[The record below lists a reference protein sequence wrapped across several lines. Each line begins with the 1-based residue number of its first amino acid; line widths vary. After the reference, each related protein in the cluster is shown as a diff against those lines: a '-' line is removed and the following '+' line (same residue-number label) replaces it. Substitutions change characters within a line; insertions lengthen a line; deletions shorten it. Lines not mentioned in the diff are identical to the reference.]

1 MNILTFDI
9 EEWYIEKIF
18 HGGRK
23 DRYAEFDRILNQIL
37 DLLDSL
43 NTKATFFCVGE
54 MAREFPEVINRIS
67 EKGHEIACHS
77 NKHLWLNKLSKVEV
91 MEDTRKAVD
100 SLEQCTG
107 RKVISYRAPAFSV
120 GESNPW
126 VFEILAKCGIERD
139 ASVFPAMRDFGG
151 FASFTEK
158 TPSLVT
164 YNGVTLKEFPI
175 ATIKLVGN
183 EVAYSGG
190 GYFRFFPLSFIRK
203 QLKQQS
209 YSMTYFHIGDLIVDM
224 KRVMTREEYEEY
236 FKESGSLINRYKRY
250 VKSNLGTKGALNKLT
265 QLIETEKFI
274 DLEEA
279 DKRIDWG
286 EVPKIE
292 LKYIQQ

>member
-9 EEWYIEKIF
+9 EEWYIEKTY

-23 DRYAEFDRILNQIL
+23 KKYAEFDRILAQIL
-37 DLLDSL
+37 DLLDKE

-54 MAREFPEVINRIS
+54 MANDFPEVIKRIANR
-67 EKGHEIACHS
+67 GHEVACHS
-77 NKHLWLNKLSKVEV
+77 NKHLWLNKLSKEEV

-100 SLEQCTG
+100 SLEQCVG
-107 RKVISYRAPAFSV
+107 QKVISYRAPAFSV
-120 GESNPW
+120 GETNPW
-126 VFEILAKCGIERD
+126 VFEVLANCGIERD

-164 YNGVTLKEFPI
+164 YKGVTLKEFPI
-175 ATIKLVGN
+175 ATIKLLGN

-203 QLKQQS
+203 QMKHQS
-209 YSMTYFHIGDLIVDM
+209 YSMSYFHIGDLIVDM
-224 KRVMTREEYEEY
+224 KRVMTKEEYEEY

-250 VKSNLGTKGALNKLT
+250 VKSNIGTKGALNKLIK
-265 QLIETEKFI
+265 LIENEEFI
-274 DLEEA
+274 DLDEA
-279 DKRIDWG
+279 DRRIDWR

-292 LKYIQQ
+292 LK

>member
-1 MNILTFDI
+1 MHNAMNILTFDI
-9 EEWYIEKIF
+9 EEWYIEKTY

-23 DRYAEFDRILNQIL
+23 DRYAEFDRILNQML

-54 MAREFPEVINRIS
+54 MANDFPEVIKRIAS
-67 EKGHEIACHS
+67 RGHEVACHS
-77 NKHLWLNKLSKVEV
+77 NKHVWLNKLTKEEV
-91 MEDTRKAVD
+91 IEDTRKAVD

-107 RKVISYRAPAFSV
+107 QKVISYRAPAFSV

-126 VFEILAKCGIERD
+126 VFEVLANCGIKRD
-139 ASVFPAMRDFGG
+139 ASVFPAVRDFGG

-164 YNGVTLKEFPI
+164 YNGITLKEFPI
-175 ATIKLVGN
+175 ATIKLLGN

-190 GYFRFFPLSFIRK
+190 GYFRFFPLSFIRN
-203 QLKQQS
+203 QMKQQS
-209 YSMTYFHIGDLIVDM
+209 YSMIYFHIGDLIVDM

-236 FKESGSLINRYKRY
+236 FKEKGSFVNRYKRY
-250 VKSNLGTKGALNKLT
+250 VKSNLGTKGALNKLIK
-265 QLIETEKFI
+265 LIENEEFI

-279 DKRIDWG
+279 DRRIDWG
-286 EVPKIE
+286 IVPKIE
-292 LKYIQQ
+292 LK